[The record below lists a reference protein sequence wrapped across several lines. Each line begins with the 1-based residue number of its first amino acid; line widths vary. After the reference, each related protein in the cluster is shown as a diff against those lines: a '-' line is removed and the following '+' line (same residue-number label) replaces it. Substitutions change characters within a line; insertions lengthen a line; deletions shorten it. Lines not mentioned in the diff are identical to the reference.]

1 MTASLSAD
9 QVQQYERDGFVF
21 PIRAFPAERMAELY
35 GRMQAFAAAHP
46 GETKRAFGGKCHLLF
61 PWLYDV
67 VADDTILDT
76 VESVIGPNILCW
88 SSGFFNKDAH
98 DPAIVSWH
106 QDSTYW
112 GLDPMDIITAWV
124 AFTPSTV
131 ESGCM
136 RVIPGTHTI
145 GQLRHED
152 TFAEHNLLSRGQ
164 EITDDI
170 DLSAAVDIELQPGEM
185 SLHHVRIVHGSG
197 PNTTD
202 MPRFGLTIRYIPTHV
217 RQHGG
222 RTTATLVRG
231 VDEYDH
237 FDPEPRPAS
246 DYDEAALAFHGQAID
261 RVERIL
267 YDSAAETGR
276 RTTETTA
283 TPPPAE

>member
-1 MTASLSAD
+1 MTASLSTEAM
-9 QVQQYERDGFVF
+9 QSYERNGYCFPLRVMSADG
-21 PIRAFPAERMAELY
+21 MAARYE
-35 GRMQAFAAAHP
+35 RMQAFAAARP
-46 GETKRAFGGKCHLLF
+46 GEAKRAFGAKCHLLF

-67 VADDTILDT
+67 VADDTILDA
-76 VESVIGPNILCW
+76 VESVLGPNILCW
-88 SSGFFNKDAH
+88 SSGFFNKAAR

-112 GLDPMDIITAWV
+112 GLDPMDIVTAWV

-131 ESGCM
+131 DSGCM

-164 EITDDI
+164 EIVDDI
-170 DLSAAVDIELQPGEM
+170 DLSTAVDIELRPGEM

-197 PNTTD
+197 PNRTD
-202 MPRFGLTIRYIPTHV
+202 APRFGLTIRYIPTHV

-231 VDEYDH
+231 VDEHGH
-237 FDPEPRPAS
+237 FDPEPRPAA
-246 DYDEAALAFHGQAID
+246 DYDPAALAFHADAIE

-267 YDSAAETGR
+267 YETAAEDGR
-276 RTTETTA
+276 RMTAAEA
-283 TPPPAE
+283 TPAPAG

>member
-1 MTASLSAD
+1 MTASLSAAA
-9 QVQQYERDGFVF
+9 VQAYERDGCYF
-21 PIRAFPAERMAELY
+21 PLRVMPADRMAGRY
-35 GRMQAFAAAHP
+35 DRMQAFAAAHP
-46 GETKRAFGGKCHLLF
+46 GEARRAFGAKCHLLF

-67 VADDTILDT
+67 VADDTILDA

-112 GLDPMDIITAWV
+112 GLDPMDIITAWI
-124 AFTPSTV
+124 AFTPSTAD
-131 ESGCM
+131 SGCM

-152 TFAEHNLLSRGQ
+152 TFAENNLLSRGQ
-164 EITDDI
+164 RIVDDL
-170 DLSAAVDIELQPGEM
+170 DLSKAVDIELQPGEM

-197 PNTTD
+197 PNRTD
-202 MPRFGLTIRYIPTHV
+202 VPRFGLTVRYIPTHV
-217 RQHGG
+217 SQHGG

-231 VDEYDH
+231 VDDHGH
-237 FDPEPRPAS
+237 FDPEPRPTA
-246 DYDEAALAFHGQAID
+246 DYDEAALAFHADAIE

-267 YDSAAETGR
+267 YESAAETGR
-276 RTTETTA
+276 RTTDPTTA
-283 TPPPAE
+283 PPPAA